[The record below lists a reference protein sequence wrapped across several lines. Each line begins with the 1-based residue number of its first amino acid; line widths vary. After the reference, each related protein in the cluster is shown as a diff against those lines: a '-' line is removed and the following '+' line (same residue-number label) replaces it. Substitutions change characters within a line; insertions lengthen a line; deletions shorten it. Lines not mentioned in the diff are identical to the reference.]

1 MKLSGATWKEWVE
14 SALGFIYPNVCQ
26 ACEKQAAS
34 AREGYVCAE
43 CWKDIQF
50 IVPPFC
56 RRCGLPYEGDITTEF
71 QCGNCHD
78 VELHFDYARAAVA
91 AKSVVREV
99 IHRFKYHQSLWF
111 EPFLSDLL
119 IRQAAPALAGSE
131 WNLLI
136 PVPLHPVKQRER
148 GFNQAQ
154 HLARRLSQATGI
166 PADNRLLQ
174 RVEPT
179 RTQTQLSRSERAANV
194 FHAFAIRTGQVLA
207 RKNVVLVDDV
217 LTTGATTNACARILR
232 RNGAE
237 KVCVWTVARG
247 L

>member
-1 MKLSGATWKEWVE
+1 MTHSGASWKEWVE
-14 SALGFIYPNVCQ
+14 SALGFVYPNVCQ
-26 ACEKQAAS
+26 VCEKQAAS
-34 AREGYVCAE
+34 ARDGYVCAE
-43 CWKDIQF
+43 CWKGIQF

-71 QCGNCHD
+71 QCGTCHD
-78 VELHFDYARAAVA
+78 VELHFECARAAVA
-91 AKSVVREV
+91 AKSVVRDV

-119 IRQAAPALAGSE
+119 IRQAGPFLMGSE
-131 WNLLI
+131 WNLLV

-154 HLARRLSQATGI
+154 HLAHRLSRATGI
-166 PADNRLLQ
+166 PVEDRLLQ
-174 RVEPT
+174 RVELT
-179 RTQTQLSRSERAANV
+179 RTQTLLSRPERAANV
-194 FHAFAIRTGQVLA
+194 SQAFTMRPSQALA
-207 RKNVVLVDDV
+207 RKNVVLIDDV

-232 RNGAE
+232 RGGAE